1 MTPGAE
7 TSRLFRP
14 GRPEDAGAIRCI
26 LTESNLSAPAL
37 SGLARAAHT
46 RIGEITTF
54 VCEQNHEPVGL
65 LQWRHLGEEGEILDL
80 AVRRDHRRHG
90 LASFLLQ
97 NFLDHIS
104 HSTVLAIFLEV
115 RESNSAAI
123 ALYKKFGFQITGCRP
138 NYYRNPEE
146 SALLMN
152 LEFQA

>member
-1 MTPGAE
+1 MTAGAA
-7 TSRLFRP
+7 RLFRP
-14 GRPEDAGAIRCI
+14 VRPEDAGAIRSI
-26 LTESNLSAPAL
+26 LSESNLSAPAVSEL
-37 SGLARAAHT
+37 ERSAQTH
-46 RIGEITTF
+46 IGEIITF

-65 LQWRHLGEEGEILDL
+65 LRWRHLGEEAEILAL

-104 HSTVLAIFLEV
+104 HSTVRAIFLEV

-123 ALYKKFGFQITGCRP
+123 ALYKKFGFEITGRRP

-152 LEFQA
+152 LLFQA

>member
-7 TSRLFRP
+7 PSRLFRP
-14 GRPEDAGAIRCI
+14 GRPEDAGAIRSM
-26 LTESNLSAPAL
+26 LTESNLSAPAV
-37 SGLARAAHT
+37 SDAARAAHT
-46 RIGEITTF
+46 RIGEIITF
-54 VCEQNHEPVGL
+54 VCEQNNEAVGL
-65 LQWRHLGEEGEILDL
+65 LQWRQLGAEAEILDL

-97 NFLDHIS
+97 NFLEHIS
-104 HSTVLAIFLEV
+104 HLTILAIFLEV

-123 ALYKKFGFQITGCRP
+123 ALYRKFGFQISGRRS

-152 LEFQA
+152 LLFQA